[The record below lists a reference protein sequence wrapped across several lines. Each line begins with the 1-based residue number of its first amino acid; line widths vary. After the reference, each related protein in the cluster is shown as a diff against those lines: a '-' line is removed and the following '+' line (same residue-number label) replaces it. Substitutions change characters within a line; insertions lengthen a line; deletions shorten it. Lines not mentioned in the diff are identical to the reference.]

1 MINTDNLE
9 CKVIVF
15 FSFLRRKLITEF
27 CRWDALGPP
36 MEKPENEDDTS
47 GGMNAKEEDEY
58 QEGRVWRVQA
68 HAKNSIS
75 CMKVDPVNGSGVSFF
90 FSPHNPRGQS
100 HHLTRDVYSFS
111 LLRMTVPSDILTFRP
126 SNLPNCFHSRTKTC
140 LSTIL
145 TFYLVRKKRGWWIRM
160 VG

>member
-15 FSFLRRKLITEF
+15 FSFFFLRRKLITEF

-90 FSPHNPRGQS
+90 F
-100 HHLTRDVYSFS
+100 
-111 LLRMTVPSDILTFRP
+111 
-126 SNLPNCFHSRTKTC
+126 LPPIIPGAKV
-140 LSTIL
+140 TIL
-145 TFYLVRKKRGWWIRM
+145 QEMYI
-160 VG
+160 